1 MPGVGLSAG
10 LRALLASR
18 VGLAT
23 TGHNITNANTPGYS
37 RQAVDLSAS
46 RPVLSSGILV
56 GNGVSATSV
65 RRTVDALLQ
74 RRLLTQTSVQ
84 GRLESRFTTLS
95 EIEALMQEPDGNS
108 LGAQLDGFFT
118 SVSSLSTNSSDSIL
132 RTGMINNAVQLTSQF
147 NQLAG
152 SLSSIRADTATEVA
166 IRVDEVNDLARE
178 ISSLNSEIASAR
190 AAGLNPNDIS
200 DRRDV
205 AINELANLVDID
217 TKEDQT
223 GAVRVLVD
231 GSTLVSATQYHNLTS
246 RLDGNDEIELRI
258 SGAAITM
265 NPNGG
270 VLGGLVAVS
279 RDTIPQ
285 LSSQLD
291 LLAQNIIREVN
302 RVHSE
307 GIPASGPYT
316 SLTGGSL
323 FTDTDKDGSFR
334 DELLSNAGL
343 PTEVVSGE
351 LYVSITDKSTG
362 ELTKSKIS
370 ISKTHTTV
378 GDFLDSLSS
387 IPNLS
392 ADIDGLGRIQ
402 IVADAGFGFDFG
414 RRLDPNPDNIGSFGG
429 GRASLGTAAAE
440 PFALSNG
447 DTLTLNS
454 GATPISI
461 TFNSADFAQISEA
474 TAEEMAAVIN
484 ADSDVI
490 ATGMKASAVNGQLVM
505 QTLGSG
511 SSESFDLTGGT
522 SLAALGWSALSG
534 STISGHDTSV
544 DVSITGSYTG
554 KNNDVYTFRPVG
566 DGTVGTTPG
575 LSVDVFDSA
584 GQRVATL
591 DIGDTYVPGTD
602 LQVAQ
607 GVSVSFGL
615 GDLSGTNNDAMS
627 LDVISDADTSDALL
641 AVGVGSFFTGTGASD
656 IAVLDG
662 IEADP
667 ELIASSLSGFD
678 GDNQILLELLDLE
691 NIQIAELGSAS
702 LSEFYGEIVGQTGFD
717 TASTV
722 DALDANDALIQSL
735 EQRQEQVSG
744 VNVDEELVNLLEFEQ
759 SFQAA
764 SRFINVLN
772 DLNDELLSLL

>member
-1 MPGVGLSAG
+1 
-10 LRALLASR
+10 
-18 VGLAT
+18 
-23 TGHNITNANTPGYS
+23 
-37 RQAVDLSAS
+37 
-46 RPVLSSGILV
+46 
-56 GNGVSATSV
+56 
-65 RRTVDALLQ
+65 
-74 RRLLTQTSVQ
+74 
-84 GRLESRFTTLS
+84 
-95 EIEALMQEPDGNS
+95 MQEPDGAS

-147 NQLAG
+147 NQLSG
-152 SLSSIRADTATEVA
+152 SLSNIRRDTATEIA
-166 IRVDEVNDLARE
+166 IRVDEVNDLAGE
-178 ISSLNSEIASAR
+178 ISSLNGEIASAN
-190 AAGLNPNDIS
+190 AAGLNPNDLS

-205 AINELANLVDID
+205 AINNLSRLVDID
-217 TKEDQT
+217 TQVDQT
-223 GAVRVLVD
+223 GATRVLVD
-231 GSTLVSATQYHNLTS
+231 GSTLVSATRHHNLTS
-246 RLDGNDEIELRI
+246 RIDPSGQIELRI
-258 SGAAITM
+258 QGAAITTS
-265 NPNGG
+265 PTGG

-279 RDTIPQ
+279 SDTIPRLLNQ
-285 LSSQLD
+285 FD

-307 GIPASGPYT
+307 GIPASGPYS

-323 FTDTDKDGSFR
+323 FTDIDKDGSFR
-334 DELLSNAGL
+334 DELLSNSGL
-343 PTEVVSGE
+343 PTDVVSGE
-351 LYVSITDKSTG
+351 LYVSITNKSTG

-370 ISKTHTTV
+370 ISKSHTTV
-378 GDFLDSLSS
+378 GDFLDSLSAV
-387 IPNLS
+387 PNLS

-414 RRLDPNPDNIGSFGG
+414 RRLDASPDNIGSFGG
-429 GRASLGTAAAE
+429 GRASLGTATAE
-440 PFALSNG
+440 PYSLSNG
-447 DTLTLNS
+447 DTLTLSS
-454 GATPISI
+454 GATPIDI

-474 TAEEMAAVIN
+474 TAEEIAAVIN
-484 ADSDVI
+484 ADTDII
-490 ATGMKASAVNGQLVM
+490 ATGMRASAVDGQVVM
-505 QTLGSG
+505 QTLGTG
-511 SSESFDLTGGT
+511 STESFDLTGGS
-522 SLAALGWSALSG
+522 SLAALGWSSLSG
-534 STISGHDTSV
+534 ATISGHDTTV

-554 KNNDVYTFRPVG
+554 TNNDVYTFRPAG

-591 DIGDTYVPGTD
+591 DIGDTYIPGTD

-615 GDLSGTNNDAMS
+615 GDLSSTHNDSMS

-641 AVGVGSFFTGTGASD
+641 AVGIGSFFTGTGAAD
-656 IAVLDG
+656 IAVLEG
-662 IEADP
+662 IAADP

-691 NIQIAELGSAS
+691 NFQIAELGGAS

-717 TASTV
+717 AASTIS
-722 DALDANDALIQSL
+722 ALDANDALIRSL

-759 SFQAA
+759 AFQAA